1 MKLDKSLTTLGVSAL
16 IGASLLCSGFRFPFF
31 QKAEKPAV
39 TVSQGY
45 ESVKDSVWCVTFQLV
60 WNDLM
65 DKFTHG
71 KPVQLAGGNPPI
83 ADELNK
89 KLYTADVLSPESYY
103 KKQGEISPKLK
114 KEIEKAIYKKFKETS
129 DVLDMIDWNVK
140 DGYLFYAMLKKDFT
154 FLNPFNVLAA
164 APFAGSAENVKY
176 FGINKDTDKKIRD
189 NVEVLYYNGDDYAVK
204 LLTNEN
210 EEVILLKSDKE
221 GDFTELYDYVTKIS
235 KPEKLAHSD
244 TLKVPNIDI
253 DKTISYDE
261 LCEKR
266 IIGTEYKI
274 TKALQTIKFKMDNK
288 GGTLKS
294 EAVIGI
300 MRMSLAPDMSRHF
313 DFDQPFVMFL
323 KEKGKDKPYFA
334 ARVENTEFLVKQSSA
349 VSAPLN
355 RGPHTAALS
364 NK

>member
-1 MKLDKSLTTLGVSAL
+1 MNVQKTMSCLTVGSLIAVSL
-16 IGASLLCSGFRFPFF
+16 FSSGFRFPFF
-31 QKAEKPAV
+31 HKEKPAAPAV

-71 KPVQLAGGNPPI
+71 KPVELAGGNPPI

-89 KLYTADVLSPESYY
+89 RLYTADILSPDSYY
-103 KKQGEISPKLK
+103 KKQGEISKKLK
-114 KEIEKAIYKKFKETS
+114 KEIEKAIAKKFNETS
-129 DVLDMIDWNVK
+129 DVLDMVDWNVK

-154 FLNPFNVLAA
+154 FLNAFNILTP
-164 APFAGSAENVKY
+164 APFAGSTEKVQY
-176 FGINKDTDKKIRD
+176 FGINKDTDKKIKD
-189 NVEVLYYNGDDYAVK
+189 NVQVLYYNENEYAVK

-221 GDFTELYDYVTKIS
+221 GDFTELYDYVTSIS
-235 KPEKLAHSD
+235 KPSKMEKSD
-244 TLKVPNIDI
+244 ELKVPNINI

-266 IIGTEYKI
+266 ILGTNKKI

-300 MRMSLAPDMSRHF
+300 MRMSLAPDIARHF
-313 DFDQPFVMFL
+313 DFDEPFVMFL
-323 KEKGKDKPYFA
+323 KEKGKEKPYFA
-334 ARVENTEFLVKQSSA
+334 ARVDNTEFLVKEA
-349 VSAPLN
+349 V
-355 RGPHTAALS
+355 
-364 NK
+364 KE

>member
-1 MKLDKSLTTLGVSAL
+1 MKLDKSMTTLGVSAL

-31 QKAEKPAV
+31 HKEKPAAPAV
-39 TVSQGY
+39 EISQGY

-65 DKFTHG
+65 DKITHG

-89 KLYTADVLSPESYY
+89 KLYTAAILSPESYY

-114 KEIEKAIYKKFKETS
+114 KEIEKAIYKKFHETS
-129 DVLDMIDWNVK
+129 DVLDMVDWNVK

-154 FLNPFNVLAA
+154 FLNAFNVLTP
-164 APFAGSAENVKY
+164 APFAGSTENVKY
-176 FGINKDTDKKIRD
+176 FGINKDSDKKLKD
-189 NVEVLYYNGDDYAVK
+189 NVQVLYYNGNEYAVK

-235 KPEKLAHSD
+235 KPAKMERSD
-244 TLKVPNIDI
+244 ELKVPDINI

-261 LCEKR
+261 LCDKQ
-266 IIGTEYKI
+266 ILGTNKKI

-288 GGTLKS
+288 GGSLKS

-334 ARVENTEFLVKQSSA
+334 ARVDNTEFLIKE
-349 VSAPLN
+349 
-355 RGPHTAALS
+355 
-364 NK
+364 

>member
-1 MKLDKSLTTLGVSAL
+1 MKLDKSMTTLGVSAL

-31 QKAEKPAV
+31 HKEKPAAPAV
-39 TVSQGY
+39 EISQGY
-45 ESVKDSVWCVTFQLV
+45 ESVKDSVWCVAFQLV

-65 DKFTHG
+65 DKLTHG

-89 KLYTADVLSPESYY
+89 KLYTADILSPESYY

-114 KEIEKAIYKKFKETS
+114 KEIEKAIYKKFHETS
-129 DVLDMIDWNVK
+129 DVLDMVDWSVK

-154 FLNPFNVLAA
+154 FLNAFNVLTP
-164 APFAGSAENVKY
+164 APFAGSTENVKY
-176 FGINKDTDKKIRD
+176 FGINKDSDKKLKD
-189 NVEVLYYNGDDYAVK
+189 NVEVLYYNGNEYAVK

-235 KPEKLAHSD
+235 KPEKMERSD
-244 TLKVPNIDI
+244 ELKVPDINI

-261 LCEKR
+261 LCDKQ
-266 IIGTEYKI
+266 ILGTNKKI

-288 GGTLKS
+288 GGSLKS

-334 ARVENTEFLVKQSSA
+334 ARVDNTEFLIKE
-349 VSAPLN
+349 
-355 RGPHTAALS
+355 
-364 NK
+364 